1 MIEWTSRWLAVLAG
15 VAILAITLLVSMDVL
30 MRYFLDKPQLF
41 VDELASFLQV
51 FVIFG
56 GLAYTFLVG
65 GHVRVD
71 LLTTNM
77 KPVRRARLRVVT
89 LIMGI
94 LLVAV
99 ITWVTLQSAISAY
112 DYDRASTVMVYPL
125 WIPMICIPLGLLLMV
140 AAMGATLLRQ
150 IRALRGPAA
159 GRDEVS
165 PLA

>member
-1 MIEWTSRWLAVLAG
+1 MLAG
-15 VAILAITLLVSMDVL
+15 VAILAITLLVSTDVL

-41 VDELASFLQV
+41 VDEIASFLQV

-71 LLTTNM
+71 LFTSSM

-89 LIMGI
+89 LIMGM

-112 DYDRASTVMVYPL
+112 NYDRASPVMVYPL
-125 WIPMICIPLGLLLMV
+125 WLPMICIPLGLLLMV
-140 AAMGATLLRQ
+140 AAMVATLLRQ
-150 IRALRGPAA
+150 VRALRGPAA
-159 GRDEVS
+159 GRNEVL
-165 PLA
+165 PLT

>member
-1 MIEWTSRWLAVLAG
+1 MINWASKWLAVMAG
-15 VAILAITLLVSMDVL
+15 VAILVITVLISVDVL

-71 LLTTNM
+71 LFTSNM
-77 KPVRRARLRVVT
+77 KPVRRARLRAAT
-89 LIMGI
+89 LVIGI

-99 ITWVTLQSAISAY
+99 VTWVTMQSAISAY
-112 DYDRASTVMVYPL
+112 SYDRASTVMVYPL
-125 WIPMICIPLGLLLMV
+125 WLPMICIPLGLLLML

-150 IRALRGPAA
+150 IRALRGPVSEC
-159 GRDEVS
+159 DEIS
-165 PLA
+165 PSI

>member
-1 MIEWTSRWLAVLAG
+1 MIERASRWLAVLAG
-15 VAILAITLLVSMDVL
+15 VAILVITLLVSMDVL
-30 MRYFLDKPQLF
+30 MRYFLNKPQLY

-71 LLTTNM
+71 LLTAHM
-77 KPVRRARLRVVT
+77 RPVRRARLRAVT
-89 LIMGI
+89 LVMGI
-94 LLVAV
+94 LLVA
-99 ITWVTLQSAISAY
+99 IIAWVTMQSAISAFN
-112 DYDRASTVMVYPL
+112 YDRASTVMIYPL
-125 WIPMICIPLGLLLMV
+125 WLPMICIPLGLLLML

-159 GRDEVS
+159 GRDEIS

>member
-1 MIEWTSRWLAVLAG
+1 LIGRASRWLAVLAG
-15 VAILAITLLVSMDVL
+15 VAVLAITLLVSMDVL
-30 MRYFLDKPQLF
+30 MRYFLNKPQLY

-71 LLTTNM
+71 LITAHM
-77 KPVRRARLRVVT
+77 RPVRRARLRVVT
-89 LIMGI
+89 LVMGI
-94 LLVAV
+94 LLIA
-99 ITWVTLQSAISAY
+99 IIAWVTLQSTISAF
-112 DYDRASTVMVYPL
+112 DYDRASTVMIYPL
-125 WIPMICIPLGLLLMV
+125 WLPMICIPLGLLLLAV
-140 AAMGATLLRQ
+140 AMGSTLLRQ

>member
-94 LLVAV
+94 LLVGV

>member
-1 MIEWTSRWLAVLAG
+1 MINWASKWLAVIAG
-15 VAILAITLLVSMDVL
+15 VAILVITVLISVDVL

-71 LLTTNM
+71 LFTSNM
-77 KPVRRARLRVVT
+77 KPARRARLRAAT

-99 ITWVTLQSAISAY
+99 ITWVTMQSAISAY
-112 DYDRASTVMVYPL
+112 NYDRASTVMVYPL
-125 WIPMICIPLGLLLMV
+125 WLPMTCIPLGLLLML
-140 AAMGATLLRQ
+140 AAMGATLWRQ
-150 IRALRGPAA
+150 IRALRGPASEC
-159 GRDEVS
+159 DEVS
-165 PLA
+165 PLI